1 MRNKFLID
9 LARDLMFHPL
19 IFQTPQE
26 KTERNSNIIFC
37 VAITK
42 TLTCRV
48 NMIWRA
54 SFLEPKRSVKA

>member
-9 LARDLMFHPL
+9 LAMDLMFHPL

-26 KTERNSNIIFC
+26 KTERNSNIIFR

-42 TLTCRV
+42 NANL
-48 NMIWRA
+48 
-54 SFLEPKRSVKA
+54 SS